1 MPTQPS
7 PATRTARGSTAK
19 SADTKSARPTRS
31 RTVDATTP
39 GSVID
44 PEHRRALIARAAY
57 FRAERRNFSPGYEQD
72 DWLSAESEV
81 DTLLTLGVPPTGN

>member
-7 PATRTARGSTAK
+7 PGTRGSRRSTAK
-19 SADTKSARPTRS
+19 AADPKGARPTRS
-31 RTVDATTP
+31 QAVDAATP
-39 GSVID
+39 APVID
-44 PEHRRALIARAAY
+44 PEQRRALIAEAAY
-57 FRAERRNFSPGYEQD
+57 LRAERRNFAPGFEED

>member
-7 PATRTARGSTAK
+7 PATRIPRRSTAK
-19 SADTKSARPTRS
+19 TADSKSAGATRS

-39 GSVID
+39 GPVID
-44 PEHRRALIARAAY
+44 PEHRRALIAQAAY
-57 FRAERRNFSPGYEQD
+57 FRAERRNFAPGFEHD

>member
-7 PATRTARGSTAK
+7 PGTRGPRRSTAK
-19 SADTKSARPTRS
+19 TADTNSARPTRS
-31 RTVDATTP
+31 RAVDAAP
-39 GSVID
+39 APAID
-44 PEHRRALIARAAY
+44 PEQRRALIAQAAY
-57 FRAERRNFSPGYEQD
+57 LRAERRNFAPGFEQD

>member
-7 PATRTARGSTAK
+7 PATRSARGSTAK
-19 SADTKSARPTRS
+19 TADTKSTGSPRS
-31 RTVDATTP
+31 RAVSATTP
-39 GSVID
+39 APVID
-44 PEHRRALIARAAY
+44 PEHRRALIAQAAY
-57 FRAERRNFSPGYEQD
+57 FRAERRNFAPGYEQD

>member
-7 PATRTARGSTAK
+7 PGSRRSTAK
-19 SADTKSARPTRS
+19 TADTKSARPTRS
-31 RTVDATTP
+31 QAVDAATP
-39 GSVID
+39 APVID
-44 PEHRRALIARAAY
+44 PEQRRALIAQAAY
-57 FRAERRNFSPGYEQD
+57 LRAERRNFAPGFEQD